1 MVVVPPPTPST
12 TKKTTILDAILR
24 RIRRNEEQLF
34 LVLTLIIGVV
44 VGLTIVAFV
53 VLTERVGLRFYPE
66 GAQPWRRLLMPV
78 VGSLL
83 TGYLLYRYFPNAR
96 GSGIPQ
102 TKTALFVGNG
112 RISLRTVFG
121 KFLCSSTSLASGIAL
136 GREGPSVHI
145 GAGIA
150 SVLGRR
156 LHLSPRKVESLL
168 PVGAAAALAAAF
180 NTPIAAVLFALEEVM
195 GDLHAPLIG
204 SVVLSSAT
212 SWMILHLVLGDEPL
226 FHVPPYALVHPVEF
240 VFYGVLGVIGG
251 LVSVWFVKMIL
262 WMRPRFLAMPEKTK
276 WVQPAAGGLLVGIL
290 AWFVPQVLGVGYT
303 FVGDALNGRMA
314 FQLMALLVIL
324 KVLATTSSYASGN
337 AGGIFGPSLFIGA
350 MTGGAVGSLAHA
362 ILPASTAS
370 PGAYALVGMGTA
382 FAGIVRVPL
391 TSVIMIFEMT
401 RDYSIIVPLMISNLV
416 SFYISYRLQRQPIY
430 EALALQDGIHLPS
443 HASQRATRQMRV
455 RAAMRTPEFTLIAS
469 MNPTDAIRSLKQRGV
484 AQLPV
489 TEGVRF
495 LGMLS
500 SVELGKAPPDV
511 REIREL
517 IDAQFPHLHP
527 DHDLSIALH
536 RMGEAKLQELPVV
549 SRRDIHTLEGVVA
562 LDDVLRFYGLDRT
575 QLTAL
580 DQQDS

>member
-1 MVVVPPPTPST
+1 
-12 TKKTTILDAILR
+12 KA
-24 RIRRNEEQLF
+24 
-34 LVLTLIIGVV
+34 
-44 VGLTIVAFV
+44 
-53 VLTERVGLRFYPE
+53 
-66 GAQPWRRLLMPV
+66 
-78 VGSLL
+78 
-83 TGYLLYRYFPNAR
+83 
-96 GSGIPQ
+96 
-102 TKTALFVGNG
+102 ALFVGGG
-112 RISLRTVFG
+112 RITLRTVFG

-150 SVLGRR
+150 SVLGRWLR
-156 LHLSPRKVESLL
+156 LSPKKVESLL

-240 VFYGVLGVIGG
+240 VFYAVLGLIGG

-276 WVQPAAGGLLVGIL
+276 WIQPAAGGLLVGIL

-303 FVGDALNGRMA
+303 YVGDALNGRMA
-314 FQLMALLVIL
+314 FQVMALLVVL

-362 ILPASTAS
+362 ALPQSTAN

-401 RDYSIIVPLMISNLV
+401 RDYSIILPLMISNLV
-416 SFYISYRLQRQPIY
+416 SFYISFRLQRQPIY
-430 EALALQDGIHLPS
+430 EALALQDGVHLPS
-443 HASQRATRQMRV
+443 PSTHRMTSQLRV
-455 RAAMRTPEFTLIAS
+455 SAAMRKPEFTIEPT
-469 MNPTDAIRSLKQRGV
+469 MNPDRAIRLMNERRVQ
-484 AQLPV
+484 QLPV
-489 TEGVRF
+489 AEGGKF

-500 SVELGKAPPDV
+500 KVELEASGPDAPEV
-511 REIREL
+511 GAL
-517 IDAQFPHLHP
+517 LGNSQFPHVHP
-527 DHDLSIALH
+527 DHTLDIALRRIDH
-536 RMGEAKLQELPVV
+536 TNLGSGHVV
-549 SRRDIHTLEGVVA
+549 SCGERQTLAGSVGPEEVFRLGGMGKANAQRREA
-562 LDDVLRFYGLDRT
+562 R
-575 QLTAL
+575 
-580 DQQDS
+580 